1 MSYTVNLREMAR
13 KPTVVIVGVG
23 GTGSLLA
30 DSICRILKN
39 SDIKLLLVDMDRVE
53 EHNLLRQNYY
63 AGDIGKF
70 KSQVLAERL
79 SHQYGRP
86 IGYSVMPYEKDMFDT
101 PSPIGTQKA
110 MNLIILG
117 CVDSAAARRSI
128 ADTFSAHFMDDIW
141 WLDSGNGHSSGQIL
155 IGNVKEKGSLKESFD
170 ADTHTVSKLPIPSVQ
185 LPALL
190 IPPTVPERPRDCA
203 EAVEDDAQSPTI
215 NQAMATL
222 MTDFTW
228 KLLSGKLTSMAAYV
242 DLDAGTL
249 QYVPAAPLTVA
260 RMLSMGVDEL
270 MANRCA
276 LGARYHV

>member
-1 MSYTVNLREMAR
+1 MSYTVNLKAMPHL
-13 KPTVVIVGVG
+13 PTVVIVGVG

-30 DSICRILKN
+30 DSMCRILKN

-70 KSQVLAERL
+70 KAQVLAERL
-79 SHQYGRP
+79 SRQYGRA
-86 IGYSVMPYEKDMFDT
+86 IGYSVMPYEKDMFDIT
-101 PSPIGTQKA
+101 TSIVTQKA

-117 CVDSAAARRSI
+117 CVDNAAARRSI
-128 ADTFSAHFMDDIW
+128 ADTFSRRFMDDIW
-141 WLDSGNGHSSGQIL
+141 WLDSGNGSSSGQIL
-155 IGNVKEKGSLKESFD
+155 IGNVKERESLRESFD
-170 ADTHTVSKLPIPSVQ
+170 ADAHTVTKLPIPSVQ

-222 MTDFTW
+222 MADFTW
-228 KLLSGKLTSMAAYV
+228 KLLTGKLTSMGAYV
-242 DLDAGTL
+242 DLDVGTL
-249 QYVPAAPLTVA
+249 QYVPATPVNVA